1 MENEQCEFFCPLD
14 AASMFDNTGHS
25 RPRNDPMWRVP
36 FELTALECALLAS
49 WPVRRLAFVAHAGA
63 SSAVTNQTYSR
74 LEHTLGLLAL
84 VCHFAPL
91 DRVARAAALLH
102 DIGHLPLSHTFEGIR
117 SLDHHQLGEQRTFEL
132 RDILHAGEVD
142 VDEVIDVAFGS
153 RPSILTPS
161 PGQMKLDHFQSFV
174 RSGRTH
180 GRTSETP
187 AITLSRVRLEQ
198 GAIDTEPETGAYL
211 ADLVMAEARF
221 QSSELNVV
229 ASAVVRDLA
238 RQLLDG
244 VDDVR
249 VLQVAQMTDHQFWAT
264 LLDDERTRGDA
275 RLFLRTPWVWEAQP
289 VPRFSEVRVASGAI
303 LHEIPRFYT
312 DLPMISGVVVDVPG
326 DLRAAFEGLPRR
338 FEVSRRSAA

>member
-1 MENEQCEFFCPLD
+1 
-14 AASMFDNTGHS
+14 MFDNTGHS
-25 RPRNDPMWRVP
+25 RLRIDPMWRVP

-63 SSAVTNQTYSR
+63 SSVVTNQTYSR
-74 LEHTLGLLAL
+74 LEHSLGLLAL
-84 VCHFAPL
+84 VCHFAPR

-117 SLDHHQLGEQRTFEL
+117 SLDHHRLGEQRTFEL
-132 RDILHAGEVD
+132 RDLLHAGGVD
-142 VDEVIDVAFGS
+142 VDEVIDVAYGTG
-153 RPSILTPS
+153 PSILTPGS
-161 PGQMKLDHFQSFV
+161 GQMRLDHFESFV

-187 AITLSRVRLEQ
+187 AITLSRVGLKQ
-198 GAIDTEPETGAYL
+198 GAIDTEPATGAYL

-244 VDDVR
+244 ADDAR
-249 VLQVAQMTDHQFWAT
+249 VQQVAQMTDHEFWAA
-264 LLDDERTRGDA
+264 LLDDQRTRGDA
-275 RLFLRTPWVWEAQP
+275 RMFLRTPWAWEAQP
-289 VPRFSEVRVASGAI
+289 VPRFSEVRISGGAI

-312 DLPMISGVVVDVPG
+312 DLPMISGAVF
-326 DLRAAFEGLPRR
+326 DLPAELRTGFDSLPRR
-338 FEVSRRSAA
+338 FTVSRACLSSAPEDHPAV